1 MMRPRMMRPKTEPTT
16 IPPIFPALSQGPA
29 FASGCEVWVGTVV
42 AVLADVPADVVLE
55 MLSVVLEIGEDGSV
69 VLSFVGGC
77 SLLVHVSD
85 VVDRTVGGGDKV
97 SGLVDG
103 TVIVGVGSEV
113 MRAIDVTNWIDVTR
127 GGGGGF
133 ASS

>member
-1 MMRPRMMRPKTEPTT
+1 MRPKTEPTT

-113 MRAIDVTNWIDVTR
+113 IRAIDVTNWIDVTR

>member
-1 MMRPRMMRPKTEPTT
+1 MRPKTEPTT

-42 AVLADVPADVVLE
+42 AVLADVPAEVVLE
-55 MLSVVLEIGEDGSV
+55 MPSAVLGMGEDSSVVLN
-69 VLSFVGGC
+69 FVGGC
-77 SLLVHVSD
+77 SLLARVSA
-85 VVDRTVGGGDKV
+85 VVDGTVGGGDKV
-97 SGLVDG
+97 SGLVDV
-103 TVIVGVGSEV
+103 TVTVGVGSEV

>member
-1 MMRPRMMRPKTEPTT
+1 MRPKTEPTT
-16 IPPIFPALSQGPA
+16 IPAIFPALSQGPA

-113 MRAIDVTNWIDVTR
+113 IRAIDVTNWIDVTR

>member
-1 MMRPRMMRPKTEPTT
+1 MMRPKTEPTT
-16 IPPIFPALSQGPA
+16 IPAIFPALSQGPA

-42 AVLADVPADVVLE
+42 AVLADVPAEVVLE
-55 MLSVVLEIGEDGSV
+55 MPSVVLEFGEDSSV
-69 VLSFVGGC
+69 VLSFIGGC
-77 SLLVHVSD
+77 SLLVRVSA
-85 VVDRTVGGGDKV
+85 VVDGTVGGGDKI
-97 SGLVDG
+97 SGLVDV
-103 TVIVGVGSEV
+103 TVTVGVGSEV

>member
-1 MMRPRMMRPKTEPTT
+1 MRPKMEPTT

-42 AVLADVPADVVLE
+42 AVVADILAEVVLE
-55 MLSVVLEIGEDGSV
+55 MPSVVLEIGEDSSI
-69 VLSFVGGC
+69 VLSFLGGC
-77 SLLVHVSD
+77 SLLVRVPA
-85 VVDRTVGGGDKV
+85 VVDGTVGGSDKV
-97 SGLVDG
+97 SGLVDV
-103 TVIVGVGSEV
+103 TVTVGVGSEV

>member
-1 MMRPRMMRPKTEPTT
+1 MRPKTEPTT

>member
-1 MMRPRMMRPKTEPTT
+1 MMKPKTEPTT
-16 IPPIFPALSQGPA
+16 IPPIFAALSQGPA

-42 AVLADVPADVVLE
+42 AVLADVPAEIVLE
-55 MLSVVLEIGEDGSV
+55 MPSVVLEIGEDSFV
-69 VLSFVGGC
+69 VLDFVGAC
-77 SLLVHVSD
+77 SLLVRVSA
-85 VVDRTVGGGDKV
+85 VVDGTVGVSDKV
-97 SGLVDG
+97 SGLVDV
-103 TVIVGVGSEV
+103 TVTVGIGSEV

>member
-1 MMRPRMMRPKTEPTT
+1 MMRPKTEPTT

-29 FASGCEVWVGTVV
+29 SASGCEVWVGTVV
-42 AVLADVPADVVLE
+42 AVLADVPVDVVLE
-55 MLSVVLEIGEDGSV
+55 MPSVVLEIGEDSSV

-77 SLLVHVSD
+77 SLLVRVSA
-85 VVDRTVGGGDKV
+85 VVDGTVGGGDKV
-97 SGLVDG
+97 SGLVDV
-103 TVIVGVGSEV
+103 TITVGVGSEV
-113 MRAIDVTNWIDVTR
+113 MRAIDVTNWIDVAR

>member
-1 MMRPRMMRPKTEPTT
+1 MMRPKTEPTT
-16 IPPIFPALSQGPA
+16 IPAIFPALSQGPA

-113 MRAIDVTNWIDVTR
+113 IRAIDVTNWIDVTR